1 MAELI
6 GIDEI
11 SGVVLARLRAFG
23 DARGSFRETFRR
35 AWFPQ
40 RDWTTL
46 QMNCSRS
53 QAGVVRGL
61 HYHFQQVDYW
71 YVAAGRIR
79 AALFDMRPASP
90 TYMAVHTLDMDAEA
104 ESGLYIPIGVAHGF
118 AALSDAMLIYVV
130 DRYFDGSDEY
140 GVAWNDPALGID
152 WGVAEPIISPRDAQY
167 GPYADVPEGIR
178 PK

>member
-1 MAELI
+1 MAELV
-6 GIDEI
+6 EI
-11 SGVVLARLRAFG
+11 NAIAGVLVARLRAFG
-23 DARGSFRETFRR
+23 DARGSFRETFRQ

-40 RDWTTL
+40 RDWKMVQT
-46 QMNCSRS
+46 NCSRS

-71 YVAAGRIR
+71 YVAAGKIR

-90 TYMAVHTLDMDAEA
+90 TYLAVHTIDIDAGA
-104 ESGLYIPIGVAHGF
+104 ELGLYIPVGVAHGF
-118 AALSDAMLIYVV
+118 AALTDATLIYVV

-152 WGVAEPIISPRDAQY
+152 WGVAQPIISPRDAQY
-167 GPYADVPEGIR
+167 GPYAEVPLEIR